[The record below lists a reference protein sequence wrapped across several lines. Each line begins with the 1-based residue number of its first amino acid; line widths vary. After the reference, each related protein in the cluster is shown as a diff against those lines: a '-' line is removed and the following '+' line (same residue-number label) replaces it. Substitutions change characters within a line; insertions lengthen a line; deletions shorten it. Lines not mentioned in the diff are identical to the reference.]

1 MNKKI
6 SEININNPYFY
17 QFEIKSEQE
26 ASPVLEK
33 NSKQHEISI
42 ADSKSK
48 VISNKKENRTHSSF
62 SRQFSH
68 LNKNSEKLLNKKNE
82 IRILKI
88 EINQLK
94 AEKKI
99 SSNVILKLKDA
110 LRKASKEKEKFKKL
124 LNNQVNESEKFK
136 NKITQPNK
144 KEKAVKFMAII

>member
-33 NSKQHEISI
+33 NSKQNEISI

-48 VISNKKENRTHSSF
+48 VISNKKENGTHSSF